1 MQTRADSG
9 KNDRKKNDE
18 RSSSADDIE
27 KRCSCLDVS
36 EAGVGY
42 GGGTAE

>member
-9 KNDRKKNDE
+9 KNDRKKND
-18 RSSSADDIE
+18 RSSADDVE
-27 KRCSCLDVS
+27 KRCSCLEVS
-36 EAGVGY
+36 EVGAGY